1 MEIFSSSLFLRLHER
16 KKEEFACMIV
26 RVSNPNKNHP
36 EREREMGKGERHFF
50 DIFSPYLS
58 TTTTT
63 LNTIFSK
70 LIRRKEREFT
80 TRRRMRMK
88 TTSCCSC
95 SCSCSS

>member
-1 MEIFSSSLFLRLHER
+1 MEIFSSSLLRLHER

-36 EREREMGKGERHFF
+36 ERERWEKERHFF

-58 TTTTT
+58 TTTT
-63 LNTIFSK
+63 LNTIFS